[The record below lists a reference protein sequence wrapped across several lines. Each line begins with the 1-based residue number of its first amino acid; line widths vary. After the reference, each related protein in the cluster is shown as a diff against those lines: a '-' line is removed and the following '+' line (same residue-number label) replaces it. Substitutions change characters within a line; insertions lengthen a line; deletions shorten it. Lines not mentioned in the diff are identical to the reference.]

1 MPFCNDNPLTD
12 VLGQAEHLGAYVVAM
27 LSMLCLGQ
35 LSPDNHINS
44 MERSPGKTGPTLD
57 FCRWNSSA
65 LVVCAK
71 RRRCSC
77 SAGRT
82 TVLEAS
88 SAPSGASAAGVP
100 FLGSM
105 AGRAWARSS
114 GLTFSLQRADACC
127 FYTATGNFFASPLR
141 YLRVKKCG
149 CKTAQICKVMQ
160 KHAGMTSQE
169 QQH

>member
-1 MPFCNDNPLTD
+1 MPFCTDMYLTD
-12 VLGQAEHLGAYVVAM
+12 ALGQTEYLDAYSYAL

-35 LSPDNHINS
+35 LRPDNHINS
-44 MERSPGKTGPTLD
+44 MERIPGKAGPTLD
-57 FCRWNSSA
+57 FCRWNSPA
-65 LVVCAK
+65 LIDCAK

-88 SAPSGASAAGVP
+88 SALSSASAVGVP

-105 AGRAWARSS
+105 AGSAWARSS
-114 GLTFSLQRADACC
+114 GLTFSLQRADTCC
-127 FYTATGNFFASPLR
+127 FDTATGKFFCFPSQVPLGQEVR
-141 YLRVKKCG
+141 LQLCSD
-149 CKTAQICKVMQ
+149 MQ
-160 KHAGMTSQE
+160 KHADMTSQE